1 MSVAVSVLIQ
11 RGRYWALASLAIV
24 LAIVLSACQ
33 SQDLKS
39 QAARIPQLVISTT
52 TDPKTFNYA
61 LNNSSPNIFS
71 FTFDGLVDEHGITA
85 EIVPALAESWQ
96 ISEDKKRITFTLRDG
111 LKWSDG
117 APLTAD
123 DVLFTYNDVYLNEA
137 IPTDVR
143 DAFRIGDKKQLPE
156 VKKLDDRRVEFLLPE
171 PSSPFLRAMSA
182 KILPA
187 HRLRQT
193 VFTKGS
199 DGNPRFLT
207 TWGTDTNPA
216 EIVTNGPYT
225 IESYANSQRLIYRR
239 NPHYWRKGAQGET
252 LPYIER
258 IIWQVVENSDSRMLR
273 FRSGDLDMAG
283 LRPEDF
289 SLLKRE
295 EQRGKFAIL
304 NGGPASGTTF
314 IAFNLNRATNTN
326 GKPFV
331 DPIKS
336 RWFNT
341 KAFRQAVA
349 YALDRQSIINN
360 LFRGIGE
367 LQNSPISVQ
376 SPYFLSPQQGLKV
389 YEYAPAKAK
398 SLLLGAGFKYN
409 DKQQLLDEAGN
420 RVRFTMILPAGSR
433 NAQQF
438 AAQMQQDLQNIGIQL
453 DLNPVDFNVLVE
465 SIGNRNWE
473 CYFLSYTGGVEPH
486 DGANYWTSA
495 GTSHDFNQGPNVGA
509 PPIKNWV
516 ISAWEEEIDRL
527 FVAGAREYDETKR
540 KQIYADFQRIIQ
552 EQVPVIHL
560 VTPTA
565 LSAIRDRVQGVQFS
579 GLDTRGSLWN
589 LYELKVV
596 DEQS

>member
-1 MSVAVSVLIQ
+1 MVMSVAGMYIQ
-11 RGRYWALASLAIV
+11 RWRYWLLVIAVIV
-24 LAIVLSACQ
+24 TVSTLSACQ
-33 SQDLKS
+33 PQTLKS

-61 LNNSSPNIFS
+61 LNNSVPNVFS

-85 EIVPALAESWQ
+85 DIVPALAESWQ
-96 ISEDKKRITFTLRDG
+96 ISADKKHITFTLREG
-111 LKWSDG
+111 MKWSDG
-117 APLTAD
+117 QPLTAD
-123 DVLFTYNDVYLNEA
+123 DVLFTYKDVYLNEA

-143 DAFRIGDKKQLPE
+143 DGLRIGNKKLLPE
-156 VKKLDDRRVEFLLPE
+156 VKKLDDRRIEFILPE
-171 PSSPFLRAMSA
+171 PSSPFVRAMTA

-207 TWGTDTNPA
+207 TWGTDTPPA
-216 EIVTNGPYT
+216 DVVTNGPYT
-225 IESYANSQRLIYRR
+225 IESYINSQRVVYRR
-239 NPHYWRKGAQGET
+239 NPYYWRKGAQGES

-258 IIWQVVENSDSRMLR
+258 IIWQVVENSDGRMLR

-304 NGGPASGTTF
+304 NGGPTSGTTF
-314 IAFNLNRATNTN
+314 IAFNLNRATNKD

-331 DPIKS
+331 DSIKS
-336 RWFNT
+336 SWFNT

-389 YEYAPAKAK
+389 YEYNPKKAK
-398 SLLLGAGFKYN
+398 ELLVGAGFKY
-409 DKQQLLDEAGN
+409 DARGQLFDAESH

-433 NAQQF
+433 SSQQF
-438 AAQMQQDLQNIGIQL
+438 AAQMQQDLKAIGIQL
-453 DLNPVDFNVLVE
+453 DLNPVDFNVMVE
-465 SIGNRNWE
+465 SVGNRNWE
-473 CYFLSYTGGVEPH
+473 CYFISYTGGVEPN
-486 DGANYWTSA
+486 DGSNYWVSS

-509 PPIKNWV
+509 PPIKNWAV
-516 ISAWEEEIDRL
+516 SDWEQDIDRL
-527 FVAGAREYDETKR
+527 FVAGAREYDENKR
-540 KQIYADFQRIIQ
+540 KQIYADFQRIVQ
-552 EQVPVIHL
+552 EQLPVIHL

-565 LSAIRDRVQGVQFS
+565 LSAIRDRVKGVQFS

-589 LYELKVV
+589 VYELKVA
-596 DEQS
+596 DN

>member
-1 MSVAVSVLIQ
+1 MSVAAFGDSR
-11 RGRYWALASLAIV
+11 RGRYWLLAGLAIV
-24 LAIVLSACQ
+24 LAIALSACQ
-33 SQDLKS
+33 AQNLKS

-123 DVLFTYNDVYLNEA
+123 DVLFTYKDVYLNEA

-143 DAFRIGDKKQLPE
+143 DAFRIGDKKQLPT

-171 PSSPFLRAMSA
+171 PSSPFLRAMGA

-187 HRLRQT
+187 HRLRQS

-239 NPHYWRKGAQGET
+239 NPYYWRKGAQGET

-295 EQRGKFAIL
+295 EQRGKFTIL
-304 NGGPASGTTF
+304 NGGPTSGTTF

-389 YEYAPAKAK
+389 YEHDPAKAK

-409 DKQQLLDEAGN
+409 AKQQLLDEAGN

-433 NAQQF
+433 TAQQF
-438 AAQMQQDLQNIGIQL
+438 AAQMQQDLQSIGIQL

-516 ISAWEEEIDRL
+516 ISDWEEEIDRL

-565 LSAIRDRVQGVQFS
+565 LSAIRDRVKGVQFS

>member
-11 RGRYWALASLAIV
+11 RGRYWALAGLAIV
-24 LAIVLSACQ
+24 LAIALSACQ
-33 SQDLKS
+33 VENLKS

-143 DAFRIGDKKQLPE
+143 DAFRIGDKKLLPE

-207 TWGTDTNPA
+207 TWGTDTNPT

-239 NPHYWRKGAQGET
+239 NPYYWRKGAQGET

-273 FRSGDLDMAG
+273 FRSGDLDMAV

-295 EQRGKFAIL
+295 EERGKFAIL
-304 NGGPASGTTF
+304 NGGPTSSTTF
-314 IAFNLNRATNTN
+314 IAFNLNRATNAN

-389 YEYAPAKAK
+389 YKYDPAKAK

-433 NAQQF
+433 NAQQL
-438 AAQMQQDLQNIGIQL
+438 AAQMQQDLQSIGIQL

-516 ISAWEEEIDRL
+516 ISDWEREIDRL
-527 FVAGAREYDETKR
+527 FVAGTREYDETKR
-540 KQIYADFQRIIQ
+540 KQIYADFQRIVQ

-565 LSAIRDRVQGVQFS
+565 LSAIRDRVKGVQFS

-596 DEQS
+596 DE

>member
-1 MSVAVSVLIQ
+1 MSVAAFAYIQ
-11 RGRYWALASLAIV
+11 RWRYWLLAI
-24 LAIVLSACQ
+24 AAIAITIVLSACQ
-33 SQDLKS
+33 PQTLKS
-39 QAARIPQLVISTT
+39 QAARIPQLVISTVA
-52 TDPKTFNYA
+52 DPKTFNYA
-61 LNNSSPNIFS
+61 LNNSAQNVFP

-85 EIVPALAESWQ
+85 EIVPSLAESWQ
-96 ISEDKKRITFTLRDG
+96 ISDDKKHVTFTLREG

-117 APLTAD
+117 QPLTAD
-123 DVLFTYNDVYLNEA
+123 DVLFTYKDVYLNEA

-143 DAFRIGDKKQLPE
+143 DSFRIGDKKLLPV
-156 VKKLDDRRVEFLLPE
+156 VKKLDDRHVEFILPE
-171 PSSPFLRAMSA
+171 PSSPFLRAMNA

-199 DGNPRFLT
+199 DGNPLFLS

-225 IESYANSQRLIYRR
+225 IESYSSSQRVVYRR
-239 NPHYWRKGAQGET
+239 NPYYWRKGAQGET

-258 IIWQVVENSDSRMLR
+258 IIWQVVENSDGRMLR

-314 IAFNLNRATNTN
+314 IAFNLNRATNAS

-341 KAFRQAVA
+341 KDFRQAVA
-349 YALDRQSIINN
+349 YALDRQSIVDS
-360 LFRGIGE
+360 LLRGIGE

-389 YEYAPAKAK
+389 YEHNPQKAK
-398 SLLLGAGFKYN
+398 ELLLGAGFTYDAK
-409 DKQQLLDEAGN
+409 KQLLDSDGN
-420 RVRFTMILPAGSR
+420 RVRFTLLLPAASKT
-433 NAQQF
+433 AQVMGT
-438 AAQMQQDLQNIGIQL
+438 QMQQDLKQIGIQL

-465 SIGNRNWE
+465 NIDARNWE
-473 CYFLSYTGGVEPH
+473 CYFLSYTGGVEPN
-486 DGANYWTSA
+486 DGANYWTSS
-495 GTSHDFNQGPNVGA
+495 GTSHDFNQGSKVGA

-516 ISAWEEEIDRL
+516 VSDWEQEIDRL
-527 FVAGAREYDETKR
+527 YVAGAREYDENKR
-540 KQIYADFQRIIQ
+540 KQIYAEFQRIVQ
-552 EQVPVIHL
+552 EQVPVIYL

-565 LSAIRDRVQGVQFS
+565 LSAIRDRVKGVQFS
-579 GLDTRGSLWN
+579 GLDKRGSLWN
-589 LYELKVV
+589 VYELKVT
-596 DEQS
+596 DN

>member
-1 MSVAVSVLIQ
+1 MSVAASRYSQ
-11 RGRYWALASLAIV
+11 RGRYWLLAGLAIV
-24 LAIVLSACQ
+24 LAIALSACQ
-33 SQDLKS
+33 AQNLKS

-96 ISEDKKRITFTLRDG
+96 ISEDKKRITFTLREG

-123 DVLFTYNDVYLNEA
+123 DVLFSYKDVYLNEA

-143 DAFRIGDKKQLPE
+143 DSFRIGDKKLLPE

-199 DGNPRFLT
+199 DGNPQFLT

-239 NPHYWRKGAQGET
+239 NPYYWRKGAQGET

-331 DPIKS
+331 DPIKA

-349 YALDRQSIINN
+349 YALDRQSVINN

-389 YEYAPAKAK
+389 YEYDPEKAK

-409 DKQQLLDEAGN
+409 TKQQLLDEAGN

-433 NAQQF
+433 SAQQL
-438 AAQMQQDLQNIGIQL
+438 AAQIQQDLQSIGIQL

-465 SIGNRNWE
+465 SISNRNWE

-509 PPIKNWV
+509 PPIKNWT
-516 ISAWEEEIDRL
+516 ISDWEKEIDRL
-527 FVAGAREYDETKR
+527 FVAGAREYDENKR

-565 LSAIRDRVQGVQFS
+565 LSAIRNRVQGVQFS

>member
-1 MSVAVSVLIQ
+1 MSVAASRYSQ
-11 RGRYWALASLAIV
+11 RGRYWLLAGLAIV
-24 LAIVLSACQ
+24 LAIALSACQ
-33 SQDLKS
+33 AQNLKS
-39 QAARIPQLVISTT
+39 QAARVPQLVISTT

-96 ISEDKKRITFTLRDG
+96 ISEDKKRITFTLREG

-123 DVLFTYNDVYLNEA
+123 DVLFSYKDVYLNEA

-143 DAFRIGDKKQLPE
+143 DSFRIGDKKLLPE

-199 DGNPRFLT
+199 DGNPQFLT

-216 EIVTNGPYT
+216 EIVTNGPYK

-239 NPHYWRKGAQGET
+239 NPYYWRKGAQGET

-331 DPIKS
+331 DPIKA

-349 YALDRQSIINN
+349 YALDRQSVINN

-389 YEYAPAKAK
+389 YEYDPEKAK

-409 DKQQLLDEAGN
+409 TKQQLLDEAGN

-433 NAQQF
+433 SAQQL
-438 AAQMQQDLQNIGIQL
+438 AAQIQQDLQSIGIQL

-465 SIGNRNWE
+465 SISNRNWE

-509 PPIKNWV
+509 PPIKNWT
-516 ISAWEEEIDRL
+516 ISDWEKEIDRL
-527 FVAGAREYDETKR
+527 FVAGAREYDENKR

-565 LSAIRDRVQGVQFS
+565 LSAIRNRVQGVQFS

-596 DEQS
+596 DSQS

>member
-1 MSVAVSVLIQ
+1 L
-11 RGRYWALASLAIV
+11 LAGLAIV
-24 LAIVLSACQ
+24 LAIALSACQ
-33 SQDLKS
+33 AQNLKS

-96 ISEDKKRITFTLRDG
+96 ISEDKKRITFTLREG

-123 DVLFTYNDVYLNEA
+123 DVLFSYKDVYLNEA

-143 DAFRIGDKKQLPE
+143 DSFRIGDKKLLPE

-199 DGNPRFLT
+199 DGNPQFLT

-239 NPHYWRKGAQGET
+239 NPYYWRKGAQGET

-331 DPIKS
+331 DPIKA

-349 YALDRQSIINN
+349 YALDRQSVINN

-389 YEYAPAKAK
+389 YEYDPEKAK

-409 DKQQLLDEAGN
+409 TKQQLLDEAGN

-433 NAQQF
+433 SAQQL
-438 AAQMQQDLQNIGIQL
+438 AAQIQQDLQSIGIQL

-465 SIGNRNWE
+465 SISNRNWE

-509 PPIKNWV
+509 PPIKNWT
-516 ISAWEEEIDRL
+516 ISDWEKEIDRL
-527 FVAGAREYDETKR
+527 FVAGAREYDENKR

-565 LSAIRDRVQGVQFS
+565 LSAIRNRVQGVQFS